1 MTALSCYFRIPFLNT
16 EFCFSYSEQNTLQ
29 GFAVDGYPDGTT
41 QILVGKLSARVSP
54 GADDNGTT
62 DLIFH

>member
-1 MTALSCYFRIPFLNT
+1 MTALSYYFRIPVLNK
-16 EFCFSYSEQNTLQ
+16 EFCFSYSEQNTRL

-41 QILVGKLSARVSP
+41 QILMGKLRARMSP
-54 GADDNGTT
+54 GADDGETT